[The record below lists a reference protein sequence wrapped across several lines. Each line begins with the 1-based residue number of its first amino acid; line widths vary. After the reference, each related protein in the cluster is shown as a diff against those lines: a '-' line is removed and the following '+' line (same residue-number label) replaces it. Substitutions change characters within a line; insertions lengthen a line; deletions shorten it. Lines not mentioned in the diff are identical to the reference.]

1 MITEQMSA
9 TQAVSNILRDPYGHI
24 QLRNVTS
31 SSHAC
36 YKTFTNGYSMGT
48 VLSSSDG
55 TPLTNPQT
63 SNDYLLPNEG
73 LLMSSGNPDDFCMND
88 SDQQSTQFTNET
100 TGLGYDVGG
109 DVDLTNIAKKN
120 NVNGVTYDACII
132 EFGTYCVLCYTYMFV
147 SFVSLHLI

>member
-1 MITEQMSA
+1 MSA

-36 YKTFTNGYSMGT
+36 YTTFTNGYSMGT
-48 VLSSSDG
+48 ILSSFNGSS

-63 SNDYLLPNEG
+63 SSDYLLPNEG
-73 LLMSSGNPDDFCMND
+73 LLMSSGDPNDFCNND
-88 SDQQSTQFTNET
+88 SDQQSTQFTNAT

-109 DVDLTNIAKKN
+109 DADLTNIAKKN
-120 NVNGVTYDACII
+120 NVNGITYDACII
-132 EFGTYCVLCYTYMFV
+132 EFGTYDTVYMLDMCMLCLLYLYY
-147 SFVSLHLI
+147 I

>member
-1 MITEQMSA
+1 MSA

-48 VLSSSDG
+48 VLSSSSDG
-55 TPLTNPQT
+55 TLLTNPSS

-73 LLMSSGNPDDFCMND
+73 LLMSSGNPDDFCNND
-88 SDQQSTQFTNET
+88 SVIF
-100 TGLGYDVGG
+100 DVG
-109 DVDLTNIAKKN
+109 ACPS
-120 NVNGVTYDACII
+120 DA
-132 EFGTYCVLCYTYMFV
+132 L
-147 SFVSLHLI
+147 SFISNRSK